1 MICPHCEARLLSRE
15 RTGRV
20 CGRCRKPFALEP
32 KSTRGLHDLR
42 LRRAVERLGDGGRV
56 VLTVGQLRW
65 AFHRRGR
72 PGHVPRKLPTGRPI
86 PPTFENPAVMA
97 LMAVAG
103 AALLTGACFLLTLA
117 VGFVVLSLTMAGF
130 GLVALYAGV
139 AELVRLPRRRG
150 RLAAHERA
158 ELAWQER
165 NERLKQ
171 EEARWTSP
179 LGHGDTWSA
188 GEFRISVVERWIAVH
203 GALPAGV
210 VAESAVRPVA
220 LDGPPAL
227 AVLCPDWTVTAF
239 LHANGFPE
247 RYRAVL
253 VATPGELPRHLPV
266 VVLHDASPQGCLLAA
281 EARAARPDGTVVD
294 AGVSARTVLAA
305 GERAV
310 QLYEHQ
316 LRGPLEEQLR
326 RLPALTEGERAWFGQ
341 GLWSPLAAQPPQRL
355 LAVAERAAERA
366 LQRHVGF
373 LSWPVPEVPQ

>member
-1 MICPHCEARLLSRE
+1 MICPHCEARLPARE

-20 CGRCRKPFALEP
+20 CGRCRQPFALEP
-32 KSTRGLHDLR
+32 KTTRGLHDLR

-56 VLTVGQLRW
+56 VLTVEQLRW
-65 AFHRRGR
+65 AFHGSGT
-72 PGHVPRKLPTGRPI
+72 PGHVPGKPPTGRPV
-86 PPTFENPAVMA
+86 PPTYENPAVMA
-97 LMAVAG
+97 ALVVAG
-103 AALLTGACFLLTLA
+103 AALLTGAGYLLTLPI
-117 VGFVVLSLTMAGF
+117 GFVVLSLTMGGF
-130 GLVALYAGV
+130 GLIALYAGV
-139 AELVRLPRRRG
+139 TELVRLPRRRG
-150 RLAAHERA
+150 QLAAHQRA

-165 NERLKQ
+165 NERQKQ

-179 LGHGDTWSA
+179 LGHGGTWSA
-188 GEFRISVVERWIAVH
+188 AEFRRSVVERWIAVH

-210 VAESAVRPVA
+210 VEESAVRPAAPV
-220 LDGPPAL
+220 GPPAL
-227 AVLCPDWTVTAF
+227 AVLCPDPTVTAF

-253 VATPGELPRHLPV
+253 VATPGELPEDLPV

-294 AGVSARTVLAA
+294 AGVSARAVLAA

-316 LRGPLEEQLR
+316 LRAPLEERLR
-326 RLPALTEGERAWFGQ
+326 RLPALTEGERAWFGR
-341 GLWSPLAAQPPQRL
+341 GLWSPLAAQPPKRL